1 VCLGGSAF
9 ASCKKYC
16 TDDVDCGAPRGKCIY
31 TITSAGTA
39 LGGIPNACS
48 SNCEPTDTT
57 AAGCPPMMK
66 CTLFAITKNM
76 MSVKLADCSPAGT
89 MVQGGDCTNP
99 TNTSTGVEARCAKG
113 YQCVK
118 LGAETT
124 FKCRRICAAPGTT
137 TGCGANMCTGFTD
150 AHTIGAVTYGVCGP

>member
-1 VCLGGSAF
+1 
-9 ASCKKYC
+9 
-16 TDDVDCGAPRGKCIY
+16 
-31 TITSAGTA
+31 
-39 LGGIPNACS
+39 
-48 SNCEPTDTT
+48 
-57 AAGCPPMMK
+57 MK